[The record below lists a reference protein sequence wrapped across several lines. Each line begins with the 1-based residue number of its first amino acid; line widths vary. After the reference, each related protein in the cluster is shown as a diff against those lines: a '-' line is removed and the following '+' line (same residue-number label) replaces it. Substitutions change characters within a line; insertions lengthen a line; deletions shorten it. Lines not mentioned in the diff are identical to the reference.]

1 MPHPRREGAEL
12 LVVIRRPNTGP
23 ADSPAPRKKC
33 SSRAESADIQNR
45 LGVAAPRCVGS
56 ESPTVPARNGS
67 SVSSYWV
74 TFFAFTHAVRGS
86 DRRGSRRP
94 RPSIRQMAGE
104 ASRTRRA
111 VVGGEDDAATASTTT
126 PAPASPIAVAGD
138 TSPRVPGTAPGTLAG
153 GPVELMRPPR
163 ALPSENSNGASV
175 SQSRPP
181 LGHNL
186 AQLLG

>member
-45 LGVAAPRCVGS
+45 LGVAAPRCVVRRARPCRPGTVRRCPRTGS
-56 ESPTVPARNGS
+56 PSSRSPTP
-67 SVSSYWV
+67 
-74 TFFAFTHAVRGS
+74 FRGS

-126 PAPASPIAVAGD
+126 PAPASRSRSRATPVRGSRAPRLARSRAG
-138 TSPRVPGTAPGTLAG
+138 RWNLC
-153 GPVELMRPPR
+153 
-163 ALPSENSNGASV
+163 ALPALYRRRIRTGRAYPSPG
-175 SQSRPP
+175 RR
-181 LGHNL
+181 
-186 AQLLG
+186 

>member
-1 MPHPRREGAEL
+1 M
-12 LVVIRRPNTGP
+12 
-23 ADSPAPRKKC
+23 
-33 SSRAESADIQNR
+33 
-45 LGVAAPRCVGS
+45 
-56 ESPTVPARNGS
+56 PARNGS

-138 TSPRVPGTAPGTLAG
+138 TSPRVPGTAPGTLAWRAG
-153 GPVELMRPPR
+153 GTYAPSPRSTVGEFERGERVPVPAAVRPQPGSAAWLAPGSRTQEGR
-163 ALPSENSNGASV
+163 ATRGCAYRILLLQNTRARTRSAS
-175 SQSRPP
+175 
-181 LGHNL
+181 
-186 AQLLG
+186 